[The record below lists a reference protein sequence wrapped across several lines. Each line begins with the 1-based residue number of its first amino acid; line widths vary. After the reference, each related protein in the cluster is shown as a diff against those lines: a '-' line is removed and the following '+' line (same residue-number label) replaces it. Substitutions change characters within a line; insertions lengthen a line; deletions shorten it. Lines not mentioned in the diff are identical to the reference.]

1 MLIKLTH
8 EVCWWHLGW
17 MVQQVATS
25 CKLISACPSIN
36 SPHVVVARKMSNE
49 SIFKMLFR
57 ASNRLQNRLGHPSM
71 DTCCCIII
79 ISDHKHSENFSQ
91 WLKAPTTSSS
101 IQKIETESS
110 EVERKWKVNK
120 VKDADDGWWC
130 KNGSE
135 IAAQVAPRGEVV
147 ISNHELEEFREFLTL

>member
-1 MLIKLTH
+1 MLMASWMDGWCNKSQQAVNWSRH
-8 EVCWWHLGW
+8 VHL
-17 MVQQVATS
+17 
-25 CKLISACPSIN
+25 SIHLML
-36 SPHVVVARKMSNE
+36 SSLLGEMSNR
-49 SIFKMLFR
+49 SSRCSFR
-57 ASNRLQNRLGHPSM
+57 ASNRLQNRPSM

-120 VKDADDGWWC
+120 VKDDDDGWWC
-130 KNGSE
+130 KKWNCCSSGS
-135 IAAQVAPRGEVV
+135 PRGEVV
-147 ISNHELEEFREFLTL
+147 ILNHEPVEFWDFLTLLRND